1 MDIMGKGRRRGERRV
16 LVDDMHYEAE
26 AWMGTPA
33 PLGAGTHVRKKAAS
47 ACEMCLDCARRIHE
61 ADCTNDRHEDV
72 LGQCVYTMMM
82 GKGFTAKLRI
92 HSS

>member
-1 MDIMGKGRRRGERRV
+1 MEKGRRRGEKRI

-33 PLGAGTHVRKKAAS
+33 PLDAGTHVGKMAAN
-47 ACEMCLDCARRIHE
+47 AREMCLDRIRRIHE
-61 ADCTNDRHEDV
+61 ANCTNDRHEDV
-72 LGQCVYTMMM
+72 SGQCVYTMMM
-82 GKGFTAKLRI
+82 EKGFTAKPRI

>member
-1 MDIMGKGRRRGERRV
+1 M
-16 LVDDMHYEAE
+16 DDMHYEAE

-33 PLGAGTHVRKKAAS
+33 PLGAVIHVGKMAAS
-47 ACEMCLDCARRIHE
+47 AREMCLDRIRRTRE
-61 ADCTNDRHEDV
+61 ANCTNDRHEDV